1 MFLPSVRKLLA
12 ALVIVLALPAF
23 ADDATTGGGVVYA
36 KMPAHPAMWTA
47 HGRKGTAYLFGSIHV
62 LPANVDWHTKEID
75 AAMARSDVMVFEL
88 AFGDKLQGEV
98 QSYIQTRGKLPEGQ
112 HLRDMLSPEAKGE
125 FDAELENLSIA
136 PAAVD
141 HLRPWLASL
150 MFDIA
155 EMKKKNYSSAAGVEM
170 SLKDGDGG
178 AAQKPVIG
186 LETIEQQMA
195 LIVPSD
201 PKVEL
206 ESFEASLKSSKTE
219 AQGDDVGPMLDA
231 WMHAKTDRLD
241 ALMGK
246 AFKNYPAARKAL
258 LDDRNQAWAEKLAS
272 MLDNDDKTYFVT
284 VGAAHLV
291 GPGGVPNLL
300 RRRGYRV
307 KGP

>member
-1 MFLPSVRKLLA
+1 MRKLFA
-12 ALVIVLALPAF
+12 ALFLLLSLPAF
-23 ADDATTGGGVVYA
+23 ADDAGVVYA

-47 HGRKGTAYLFGSIHV
+47 HGAKGTAYLFGSIHV
-62 LPANVDWHTKEID
+62 LPSNVDWHTKEID
-75 AAMARSDVMVFEL
+75 AAMAKADVMVFEL

-98 QSYIQTRGKLPEGQ
+98 QSYIATRGQLPEGQ

-125 FDAELENLSIA
+125 FDAELTSLSIA
-136 PAAVD
+136 PASVD

-170 SLKDGDGG
+170 SLRNGGGSGSGSGGGDGV
-178 AAQKPVIG
+178 AQKPVIG
-186 LETIEQQMA
+186 LETLDQQMA
-195 LIVPSD
+195 LIAPSD

-206 ESFEASLKSSKTE
+206 QSFEASLKSSKTE

-231 WMHAKTDRLD
+231 WMHAKTERLD

-258 LDDRNQAWAEKLAS
+258 LDDRNQAWADKLAS
-272 MLDNDDKTYFVT
+272 MLDDDDKTYFVT

-291 GPGGVPNLL
+291 GANGVPNLL
-300 RRRGYRV
+300 RRKGYKV
-307 KGP
+307 EGP